1 MFKLIEDKILCLC
14 WYKALYLLVN
24 EVLNMCSTTLM
35 LLLNERLIIVCCFIS
50 MLFITSQQLHKSPM
64 LSWCDLFDLACVP
77 STLLCNKIKCK
88 KKNLTKWN
96 VKKNQCQIIYIPICC
111 CVFKMNHS
119 ISPCLCKRLLKRR
132 QPCIL
137 DTINKYV
144 ITCDRFVKFFK
155 RSLYGSSSKDYNNSF

>member
-1 MFKLIEDKILCLC
+1 MWKCIQIQLWTHNQFPNTKPNMHLITI
-14 WYKALYLLVN
+14 
-24 EVLNMCSTTLM
+24 
-35 LLLNERLIIVCCFIS
+35 CCKTCI
-50 MLFITSQQLHKSPM
+50 LFIASQQLHKSPM